1 MRLFAHDTSLTAS
14 DKNIDDLLP
23 RTNSELLTIYYDW
36 LYSSKLTL
44 NHLKTRKY
52 LIFQPRQKVYYNLL
66 LPLTLAGQYLQQI
79 LRYFILMTIYPG
91 MIK

>member
-14 DKNIDDLLP
+14 DKNIDDLLS

-36 LYSSKLTL
+36 LCSSKLTL

-52 LIFQPRQKVYYNLL
+52 LIFQPRQKVNYNLL
-66 LPLTLAGQYLQQI
+66 LPLTPAGQYLQQI

-91 MIK
+91 MII

>member
-14 DKNIDDLLP
+14 GKNIDDLLP

-52 LIFQPRQKVYYNLL
+52 LIFQPRQKVKYNLL

-91 MIK
+91 MII